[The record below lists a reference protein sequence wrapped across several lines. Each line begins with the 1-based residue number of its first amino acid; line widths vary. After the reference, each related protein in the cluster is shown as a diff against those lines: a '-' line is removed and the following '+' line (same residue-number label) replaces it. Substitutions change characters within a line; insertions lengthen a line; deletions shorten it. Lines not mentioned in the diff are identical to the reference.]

1 MPIASC
7 LCREWFGLQTA
18 WNLSCSQHALSYS
31 VPVRSLR
38 IRATLLGVFN
48 CGRRWQNADG
58 RVRQMAERC
67 PDTSAGNERSQI
79 LVPDFK
85 TA

>member
-58 RVRQMAERC
+58 RVRQMAERRWQ
-67 PDTSAGNERSQI
+67 NEVRM
-79 LVPDFK
+79 LRLAMNLRK
-85 TA
+85 C